1 MVYNPREIVN
11 LYMPYKEKLMKTK
24 TAFTTAAILFAF
36 STGSA
41 LAADEKSVFKNV
53 PSPIKKIYC
62 GISEDALLQK
72 FKEKNSLMGF
82 SYFALDDPMAENKD
96 DSLYY
101 VTHDNSLFLMRQISD
116 LYVEARVNIEES
128 ANRCTI
134 FSEDISDYKS
144 YCLFD
149 NPQGL
154 DYAIKLYADDQ
165 RRVEA
170 RWQEKNMMNKHRS
183 KLDPFLRNVQSS
195 SPDILNNAEINQS
208 LGQFSDEDS
217 REKKI
222 ATTRSGD
229 LLSPER
235 INSVPIFPGSV
246 VRLIE
251 DRTTFVTRAA
261 VYSLVRA
268 KDLRSGTV
276 FTSIFSKNNLEDPD
290 MKLLVEKVPNYGC
303 WNISEIE
310 EK

>member
-1 MVYNPREIVN
+1 
-11 LYMPYKEKLMKTK
+11 
-24 TAFTTAAILFAF
+24 
-36 STGSA
+36 
-41 LAADEKSVFKNV
+41 
-53 PSPIKKIYC
+53 
-62 GISEDALLQK
+62 
-72 FKEKNSLMGF
+72 
-82 SYFALDDPMAENKD
+82 
-96 DSLYY
+96 
-101 VTHDNSLFLMRQISD
+101 
-116 LYVEARVNIEES
+116 
-128 ANRCTI
+128 
-134 FSEDISDYKS
+134 
-144 YCLFD
+144 
-149 NPQGL
+149 
-154 DYAIKLYADDQ
+154 
-165 RRVEA
+165 
-170 RWQEKNMMNKHRS
+170 MMNKHRS